1 MILLKIVKILYVTS
15 KLQLHKQNKNITKT
29 IDFFSVVMHS
39 VLSIEDWNY
48 RHIDLILDTGDQLFI
63 DSYIAYGPKDPKLG
77 MENILR
83 KFFMGNLEVS
93 FRD

>member
-1 MILLKIVKILYVTS
+1 MYV
-15 KLQLHKQNKNITKT
+15 
-29 IDFFSVVMHS
+29 FFSVVMHS

-93 FRD
+93 FKDCCSN